1 MSRLSKLGR
10 KAAPVANQI
19 FGPKSWKI
27 GAMIAGGAVAAKA
40 LGGGAAGGAIA
51 GSLLPAVIGAGAD
64 IYSANQIAEGQAE
77 ANAASIASAR
87 ESMAFQGEQA
97 QKQMDFQERMSG
109 TAVQR
114 RMADLKAAGIN
125 PVLAGVEGAS
135 APVGAAG
142 GGAQATIENEAPDY
156 RGVVPKG
163 IQTAIQL
170 KQMQKDFEQV
180 DADISVRKA
189 QKELLDRQ
197 AMTES
202 QTAKQKIEEVEG
214 QRLENLDRSMELD
227 FNIRHPWLYNTKRI
241 FSSMA
246 PAASSARDAALLYKA
261 LTFDG
266 SERSDTTGVQHP
278 DGGRRWRTIRVR
290 GGDR

>member
-19 FGPKSWKI
+19 FGPKSWKT

-142 GGAQATIENEAPDY
+142 GGAQATIENEAPD
-156 RGVVPKG
+156 V
-163 IQTAIQL
+163 
-170 KQMQKDFEQV
+170 
-180 DADISVRKA
+180 S
-189 QKELLDRQ
+189 
-197 AMTES
+197 
-202 QTAKQKIEEVEG
+202 
-214 QRLENLDRSMELD
+214 
-227 FNIRHPWLYNTKRI
+227 
-241 FSSMA
+241 
-246 PAASSARDAALLYKA
+246 
-261 LTFDG
+261 
-266 SERSDTTGVQHP
+266 
-278 DGGRRWRTIRVR
+278 
-290 GGDR
+290 